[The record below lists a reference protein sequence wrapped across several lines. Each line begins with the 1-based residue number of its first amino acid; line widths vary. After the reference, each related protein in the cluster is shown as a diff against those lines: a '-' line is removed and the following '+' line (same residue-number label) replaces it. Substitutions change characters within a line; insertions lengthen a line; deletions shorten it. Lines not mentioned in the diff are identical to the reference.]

1 VAGAGRHHPRATASV
16 DARGDLQPMPLGFA
30 PLRIGLAASAR
41 HRSVPEGA
49 LFRLL
54 VPLERTIR
62 EELRAEL
69 FVLGQTCEALAAAKV
84 LTDYPRLT
92 RLPARRDGGL
102 IHLVGAVVSGDPGR
116 RLDAVIYLLD
126 PDDPTTVF
134 PEGLALKRECVIHET
149 LFISTLAHAREWF
162 ELARV
167 ECGFTPNPLLDTQ
180 FDFASQTIA
189 LVAHDARKD
198 ELVEFV
204 RGRFTFFD
212 RFRRRIATGTSGG
225 LLNDLASGLS
235 PSHLPWV
242 RRFHSG
248 PLGGDVEIALE
259 ILENRC
265 RRVIFLEDPH
275 VARQHE
281 ADIQLLERSAW
292 TTTERT
298 MCISDRASA
307 DAWVASCERRRQ
319 IRGRDP
325 S

>member
-1 VAGAGRHHPRATASV
+1 
-16 DARGDLQPMPLGFA
+16 MPLGFA

-41 HRSVPEGA
+41 HRAVPNGA

-54 VPLERTIR
+54 SPLERAIR

-69 FVLGQTCEALAAAKV
+69 LVLGQTGAALTAAKV
-84 LTDYPRLT
+84 LESYPRLT

-102 IHLVGAVVSGDPGR
+102 IHLVAAVVSGDPGR

-126 PDDPTTVF
+126 PDDPTAVF
-134 PEGLALKRECVIHET
+134 PEAMALKRECVIHET

-167 ECGFTPNPLLDTQ
+167 ECGFAANPLLDTQ

-189 LVAHDARKD
+189 LIAHDARKD
-198 ELVEFV
+198 ELAEFV
-204 RGRFTFFD
+204 RGHFAFFD
-212 RFRRRIATGTSGG
+212 RFRHRIATGTTGG
-225 LLNDLASGLS
+225 MLNDLAAKKS

-242 RRFHSG
+242 RCFHSG
-248 PLGGDVEIALE
+248 PLGGDAEIALE

-298 MCISDRASA
+298 MCVSDRASA
-307 DAWVASCERRRQ
+307 DAWVRSCERRQRE
-319 IRGRDP
+319 RGREP

>member
-1 VAGAGRHHPRATASV
+1 
-16 DARGDLQPMPLGFA
+16 MPLGFP

-41 HRSVPEGA
+41 HRSIPDGA

-54 VPLERTIR
+54 APLERTIR

-69 FVLGQTCEALAAAKV
+69 LVLGQTCDALNAAKV
-84 LTDYPRLT
+84 LDAYPRLT

-102 IHLVGAVVSGDPGR
+102 IHLVAAVVSGDPGR
-116 RLDAVIYLLD
+116 RLDAVVYLLD

-167 ECGFTPNPLLDTQ
+167 ECGFAPNPLLDTH
-180 FDFASQTIA
+180 FDFGSQTIA
-189 LVAHDARKD
+189 FIAHDARK
-198 ELVEFV
+198 EEMIEFV
-204 RGRFTFFD
+204 RRRFAFFD
-212 RFRRRIATGTSGG
+212 RFRRRIATGTTGE
-225 LLNDLASGLS
+225 LLNDLAATLS

-248 PLGGDVEIALE
+248 PLGGDSEIALE

-265 RRVIFLEDPH
+265 RRAIFLEDPH

-292 TTTERT
+292 ITTERT
-298 MCISDRASA
+298 MCVSDRGSA
-307 DAWVASCERRRQ
+307 EAWVASCERRQ
-319 IRGRDP
+319 HIRGRDP

>member
-1 VAGAGRHHPRATASV
+1 
-16 DARGDLQPMPLGFA
+16 MPLGFP
-30 PLRIGLAASAR
+30 PLRIGLAASAL
-41 HRSVPEGA
+41 HRSAPNGA

-54 VPLERTIR
+54 GPFEHALR

-69 FVLGQTCEALAAAKV
+69 FVLGQTYDALVSAK
-84 LTDYPRLT
+84 LLADYPRLR
-92 RLPARRDGGL
+92 RLPARREGGL
-102 IHLVGAVVSGDPGR
+102 IHLVAAVVSGDPGR
-116 RLDAVIYLLD
+116 RLDAMIYLLD
-126 PDDPTTVF
+126 PDDPTSVF

-149 LFISTLAHAREWF
+149 LFISTLAHAREWL

-167 ECGFTPNPLLDTQ
+167 ECGFPPNPLLDTQ

-189 LVAHDARKD
+189 LIAHDACKN

-212 RFRRRIATGTSGG
+212 RFRRRIATGTTGG
-225 LLNDLASGLS
+225 LLNDLAMEISAA
-235 PSHLPWV
+235 HAPWV
-242 RRFHSG
+242 HVFHSG

-281 ADIQLLERSAW
+281 ADIQLLERSARI
-292 TTTERT
+292 TTERT
-298 MCISDRASA
+298 VCISDRASA
-307 DAWVASCERRRQ
+307 DAWVASCERRQQAR
-319 IRGRDP
+319 RPDA
-325 S
+325 